1 MTPAWTFG
9 AEKISKC
16 HFEFGCVVVRR
27 GNRSISISNFTV
39 GTLVTV
45 PCSHV
50 GHIFR
55 KRSPYKWLPGVN
67 VVKKNAVRVAEVWL
81 DDYKVNDE
89 GGELNSIFIVLCFQ
103 KYYYERFNFDLVGF
117 AFELVAGR
125 IQR

>member
-1 MTPAWTFG
+1 MDVWRSVIIDILLG
-9 AEKISKC
+9 LIIVIS
-16 HFEFGCVVVRR
+16 F
-27 GNRSISISNFTV
+27 SNDQ

-81 DDYKVNDE
+81 DEYKVN
-89 GGELNSIFIVLCFQ
+89 SIQFNRSLLL
-103 KYYYERFNFDLVGF
+103 RFFSM
-117 AFELVAGR
+117 
-125 IQR
+125 

>member
-1 MTPAWTFG
+1 MTPEWTFG
-9 AEKISKC
+9 AERISKC

-27 GNRSISISNFTV
+27 GNRAVSISNFTL

-81 DDYKVNDE
+81 DDYKVSEERVVPGRMLIVFVFRNIITND
-89 GGELNSIFIVLCFQ
+89 SITIW
-103 KYYYERFNFDLVGF
+103 
-117 AFELVAGR
+117 
-125 IQR
+125 